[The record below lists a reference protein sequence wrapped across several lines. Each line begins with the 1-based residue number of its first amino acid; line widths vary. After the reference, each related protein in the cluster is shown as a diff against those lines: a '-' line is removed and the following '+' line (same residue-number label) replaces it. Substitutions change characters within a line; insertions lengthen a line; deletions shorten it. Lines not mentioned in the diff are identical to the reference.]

1 MLFSERFRPA
11 PPFRNPHLQTMLSSS
26 KIRTWKKNPMR
37 QASRKMVLEVGNGIR
52 LLGHYSPQNSQSAKG
67 LVILLHGWEG
77 SVDSTYILCTGR
89 YLYQQRYAVFRLN
102 LRDHGES
109 HHLNPG
115 LFYATLLDEIFEG
128 VEKAAGL
135 RPNAPAFIVGFSL
148 GGNFA
153 LRIARRCTRQPI
165 QNLKHVISISPV
177 LDPSKATDRIDSS
190 TYILRYFL
198 KKWRRS
204 LQKKQALFPD
214 RYDFRQVLKRRSIR
228 SLTEALIERYSE
240 YTNAREYFSNYT
252 LTNDALVDIQP
263 PTTLL
268 TAADD
273 PIIPVEDFTQLKLN
287 DATRLVV
294 QPYGGHNGF
303 ISGFSLNSWYE
314 RPLAEL
320 FDEIA
325 LRQ

>member
-1 MLFSERFRPA
+1 MLISERFRPA
-11 PPFRNPHLQTMLSSS
+11 PPLRNPHLQTILSSS

-37 QASRKMVLEVGNGIR
+37 QVSRKMVLEVGSGIR
-52 LLGHYSPQNSQSAKG
+52 LLGYYAPQKAQKAKG
-67 LVILLHGWEG
+67 IVILLHGWEG
-77 SVDSTYILCTGR
+77 SADSTYILCIGR
-89 YLYQQRYAVFRLN
+89 YLYQQRYAIFRLN
-102 LRDHGES
+102 FRDHGES

-115 LFYATLLDEIFEG
+115 LFYATLLDEIFGG
-128 VEKAAGL
+128 VEKAAAL
-135 RPNAPAFIVGFSL
+135 LPDAPAFIVGFSL

-165 QNLKHVISISPV
+165 QNLKQVVSISPV
-177 LDPSKATDRIDSS
+177 LDPNKATDRIDAS
-190 TYILRYFL
+190 TYILHYFL

-204 LQKKQALFPD
+204 LLKKQALFPD
-214 RYDFRQVLKRRSIR
+214 RYDFRPALKCRSIR
-228 SLTEALIERYSE
+228 SLTEALLERYSA
-240 YTNAREYFSNYT
+240 YSSAGEYFSNYT
-252 LTNDALVDIQP
+252 LTNDALVDIKL
-263 PTTLL
+263 PTMLL

-287 DATRLVV
+287 NDVRLAV

-303 ISGFSLNSWYE
+303 ISGFFLNSWYE

-320 FDEIA
+320 FEEIA